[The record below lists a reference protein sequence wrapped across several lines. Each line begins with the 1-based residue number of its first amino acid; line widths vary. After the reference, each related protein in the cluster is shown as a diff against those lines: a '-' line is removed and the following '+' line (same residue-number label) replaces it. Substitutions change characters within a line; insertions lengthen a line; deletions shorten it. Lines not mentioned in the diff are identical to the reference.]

1 MAVQANDNEDSDYPI
16 FDFITPSYRLRGQGR
31 RTVLSP
37 SSWNGADV
45 ASAIENALKD
55 APPGLPVVGCIP
67 FDTQKPA
74 ELYVPEEVSWGQ
86 GHETAVEE
94 SVPPMNREPEAEDVP
109 TPNSIEYKASV
120 AQAVQNIED
129 GELEK
134 VVLART
140 ATIKAPHAIDS
151 DVIVDDLARN
161 NPHAY
166 VYRSDIGAGTLLGA
180 TPELVLRSW
189 NGTLTSFPL
198 AGSIPIG
205 GVDEETRETMKK
217 NLLSSPKDRAEHGL
231 VVHQV
236 GEMFNRYLEDIDVPS
251 TPEIVETPVILH
263 LGTKITGQLE
273 SALGSRIS
281 TVMKLLYDLHPTP
294 AVCGWPTSAARKKI
308 GELEDF
314 DRGMYSGLVGWVD
327 AQGNGE
333 WALALRGG
341 VVNGDAAT
349 LYAGAGIV
357 AGSDPEHEHAETAAK
372 FQTFA
377 RVIER
382 QAAMHTI

>member
-16 FDFITPSYRLRGQGR
+16 FDFITPSYRLTGHGTRAS
-31 RTVLSP
+31 LAP
-37 SSWNGADV
+37 ASWNGADV
-45 ASAIENALKD
+45 ASAIEAALKD
-55 APPGLPVVGCIP
+55 VPPGLPVVGCIP

-74 ELYVPEEVSWGQ
+74 ELYVPEEVTWGQ
-86 GHETAVEE
+86 GLEE
-94 SVPPMNREPEAEDVP
+94 KPAQSVPARTIKADEGDVP
-109 TPNSIEYKASV
+109 TPNSSKYKTSV
-120 AQAVQNIED
+120 AQAVQSIED

-140 ATIKAPHAIDS
+140 ATIKSPYAIDPCAL
-151 DVIVDDLARN
+151 VKDLAEH
-161 NPHAY
+161 NPHSY

-189 NGTLTSFPL
+189 DGTLTSFPL
-198 AGSIPIG
+198 AGSIPVG
-205 GVDEETRETMKK
+205 GVDEQAREKLK
-217 NLLSSPKDRAEHGL
+217 EGLLSSPKDRTEHGL

-236 GEMFNRYLEDIDVPS
+236 GEIFDRYLEDTDIPS

-263 LGTKITGQLE
+263 LGTKITGQLD
-273 SALGSRIS
+273 SALDSRVR

-294 AVCGWPTSAARKKI
+294 AVCGWPTSVARKKI

-314 DRGMYSGLVGWVD
+314 DRGMYSGLVGWID
-327 AQGNGE
+327 SHGNGE
-333 WALALRGG
+333 WALSLRGG
-341 VVNGDAAT
+341 VVNGNAAT

-377 RVIER
+377 RVVER
-382 QAAMHTI
+382 QRTLHL